1 MVGPGDGEAGE
12 LLRAAQE
19 FRAGRIDRRGLIRLV
34 EAWASADPGMP
45 GGAADA
51 DADTDADAGP
61 VDDQTIPLPGLDERT
76 RPAGQADDPGRTTP
90 EAGGNGTRFELL
102 DIHAEGGLGRV
113 YRAIDSELG
122 REVALKQIK
131 PERAD
136 DPESRARFERE
147 GTITG
152 ALEHPGIVPVYGR
165 GRFDDGRPFFAMR
178 LVRGRSLR
186 KAIAE
191 LHREDSGDPG
201 PGPDATLRALVGRLV
216 QACLAVEYA
225 HSRGVVH
232 RDLKPENI
240 MLGPFG
246 ETLVVDWGL
255 ARTLG
260 LESGAIDEGPRRP
273 PGSPSE
279 GSGDDA
285 PGPASDPKAP
295 LPGPLPAS
303 GEREADLTLAPAL
316 GGAGGRR
323 PGEGGADDSHG
334 LTFGSPPPPPE
345 ARPRGWGA
353 DRSWRPLDT
362 TPAFA
367 ATEPD
372 LGTVPWSGEPGMIE
386 ASEADSW
393 ATRAG
398 HVRGTI
404 GYMSP
409 EQARGDHRAVGPRS
423 DVFGLGASLYC
434 LLTGRAPISSTEG
447 MHASLSRAI
456 RGEFDPPG
464 SVREG
469 VDPDLE
475 RICLKAIDPDPSR
488 RFPTARALAEA
499 LDEWLAEERARTAR
513 ALFSSALEAYGA
525 LVTTVED
532 RLGSLP
538 AAREAREELLSTA
551 VSGLEGLI
559 EHAERGQSAEIE
571 RALAEAHRQLGEIAL
586 RLGRSAEAHRH
597 FERSLRAFEAL
608 VMAGRPEPGDR
619 RGLSVVLGRLGDVC
633 RRRGDTGSAQ
643 RHYRRGLVAA
653 RALAAVEPRSGR
665 AQRGLAIAYGKL
677 GDLARQSGDPSRAR
691 TYIRR
696 SLAIAESLAR
706 AAPDAGEAMR
716 SVAMALDKLGDVE
729 RQLGGL
735 DAALDYYRRALSV
748 SESLSESR
756 PDDSALHR
764 GVIISG
770 NKLGSLLR
778 LAGDLDGARA
788 AFERSM
794 GLAEA
799 RAEADPQDVDARRD
813 LAICCDRLGDVCRR
827 SGDLDAAS
835 GHYARGL
842 ALARS
847 LLEADPDSAQARRG
861 TAIALNKLGELHR
874 LSGELLDADRVH
886 REALALIEPLADSS
900 PDDAQMQLDVAH
912 VCQRLGDLELA
923 SGRPDAARS
932 WFDRALARLR
942 PLAARGSLPPAYEG
956 WIEALEGP
964 GPVGETGPG

>member
-1 MVGPGDGEAGE
+1 MTGSGAGDHDG
-12 LLRAAQE
+12 LIRAARE
-19 FRAGRIDRRGLIRLV
+19 FRAGRIDRRALIERV
-34 EAWASADPGMP
+34 EAWAKAGPDADEDGSGAEPVADETIALPGQTPRAVVRVERRELDEDPVLPAP
-45 GGAADA
+45 GGA
-51 DADTDADAGP
+51 
-61 VDDQTIPLPGLDERT
+61 
-76 RPAGQADDPGRTTP
+76 
-90 EAGGNGTRFELL
+90 GTRFEVLGL
-102 DIHAEGGLGRV
+102 HAEGGLGAV

-122 REVALKQIK
+122 REVALKQIR

-136 DPESRARFERE
+136 DPESRARFDRE

-152 ALEHPGIVPVYGR
+152 SLEHPGIVPVYGR
-165 GRFDDGRPFFAMR
+165 GRFDNGRPFFAMR

-186 KAIAE
+186 EAIAD
-191 LHREDSGDPG
+191 LHRGDSLGSEG
-201 PGPDATLRALVGRLV
+201 SHADATLRSLVGRLV

-240 MLGPFG
+240 LLGPFG

-255 ARTLG
+255 ARAGALG
-260 LESGAIDEGPRRP
+260 GPEAIGLGPADRTHPGGLPGPGPTRPHVPGGQSGRTPAGGGPADLQAP
-273 PGSPSE
+273 ASDSSPSRPGPHPRIGE
-279 GSGDDA
+279 RDTEASPAPEFDPSSRRAIPPFDDA
-285 PGPASDPKAP
+285 P
-295 LPGPLPAS
+295 
-303 GEREADLTLAPAL
+303 
-316 GGAGGRR
+316 
-323 PGEGGADDSHG
+323 
-334 LTFGSPPPPPE
+334 
-345 ARPRGWGA
+345 
-353 DRSWRPLDT
+353 
-362 TPAFA
+362 
-367 ATEPD
+367 TEPD
-372 LGTVPWSGEPGMIE
+372 SGTAPWAASPGVIE

-409 EQARGDHRAVGPRS
+409 EQARGDHAAVGPRS

-434 LLTGRAPISSTEG
+434 LLTGRPPVPGTDG
-447 MHASLSRAI
+447 MYASLARAI
-456 RGEFDPPG
+456 RGEVESPG
-464 SVREG
+464 AVRAG

-475 RICLKAIDPDPSR
+475 RICLKAIDPDPAR
-488 RFPTARALAEA
+488 RYPTARALAEA

-532 RLGSLP
+532 RLGLLP

-559 EHAERGQSAEIE
+559 AHAERGQSAEVE

-608 VMAGRPEPGDR
+608 VASGRPEPGDR
-619 RGLSVVLGRLGDVC
+619 RGYSVVLGRLGDVC
-633 RRRGDTGSAQ
+633 RRRGDTASAQ
-643 RHYRRGLVAA
+643 RYYRRGLVAA

-677 GDLARQSGDPSRAR
+677 GDLARQSGDPARAR

-706 AAPDAGEAMR
+706 VAPEVGEATR
-716 SVAMALDKLGDVE
+716 GVAMALDKLGDVE
-729 RQLGGL
+729 RQLGAL

-748 SESLSESR
+748 SEALASSR
-756 PDDSALHR
+756 PDDPASYR

-770 NKLGSLLR
+770 NKLGGLLR
-778 LAGDLDGARA
+778 LSGDLEGAKA

-794 GLAEA
+794 ALAEV

-827 SGDLDAAS
+827 SGDLAAAS
-835 GHYARGL
+835 AHYARGL
-842 ALARS
+842 SLARS
-847 LLEADPDSAQARRG
+847 LLDADPESVQARRG

-874 LSGELLDADRVH
+874 LSGDLDDAARVH
-886 REALALIEPLADSS
+886 REALALIGPLADSS
-900 PDDAQMQLDVAH
+900 PDDVQIQLDVAH
-912 VCQRLGDLELA
+912 ACQRLGDLDA
-923 SGRPDAARS
+923 SSGRADSARS
-932 WFDRALARLR
+932 WFTHALARLR
-942 PLAARGSLPPAYEG
+942 PLASRGILPPSCEG
-956 WIEALEGP
+956 WIEALEGSATP
-964 GPVGETGPG
+964 EKGTGLD

>member
-1 MVGPGDGEAGE
+1 MTGSGSGDEDG
-12 LLRAAQE
+12 LIRAARA
-19 FRAGRIDRRGLIRLV
+19 FRDGRIDRRALLDFV
-34 EAWASADPGMP
+34 ETWASVDPAADGGDARAGAGAGPGPDPNETIALDETTAFP
-45 GGAADA
+45 GGVRGP
-51 DADTDADAGP
+51 DAGP
-61 VDDQTIPLPGLDERT
+61 DAPTQ
-76 RPAGQADDPGRTTP
+76 
-90 EAGGNGTRFELL
+90 GGTGTRFEVL
-102 DIHAEGGLGRV
+102 DLHAEGGLGSV
-113 YRAIDSELG
+113 YRAIDAELG
-122 REVALKQIK
+122 REVALKQIR

-186 KAIAE
+186 EAIAD
-191 LHREDSGDPG
+191 LHRNGSPG
-201 PGPDATLRALVGRLV
+201 PAGPHAGSTLRSLVGRLV

-240 MLGPFG
+240 LLGPFG

-255 ARTLG
+255 AR
-260 LESGAIDEGPRRP
+260 SGATGAPDPIGPGPTAPPPPAGRP
-273 PGSPSE
+273 GPDPASSPVH
-279 GSGDDA
+279 GASGGRIPA
-285 PGPASDPKAP
+285 GGTPAGPPGPASDPSP
-295 LPGPLPAS
+295 PRPEP
-303 GEREADLTLAPAL
+303 
-316 GGAGGRR
+316 GGRGTEHDPPAR
-323 PGEGGADDSHG
+323 RAAPHPADD
-334 LTFGSPPPPPE
+334 P
-345 ARPRGWGA
+345 
-353 DRSWRPLDT
+353 
-362 TPAFA
+362 
-367 ATEPD
+367 TEPD
-372 LGTVPWSGEPGMIE
+372 GGTAPWAAGPGVVE

-409 EQARGDHRAVGPRS
+409 EQARGDHRAVGRRS

-434 LLTGRAPISSTEG
+434 LLAGRAPISGADG
-447 MHASLSRAI
+447 MYASLSRAI
-456 RGEFDPPG
+456 RGEVEPPG
-464 SVREG
+464 ALRDG

-475 RICLKAIDPDPSR
+475 RICLKAIDPDPAR
-488 RFPTARALAEA
+488 RYPTARALAEA

-513 ALFSSALEAYGA
+513 ALFTSALEAYAA

-559 EHAERGQSAEIE
+559 EHAERGQSAEVE

-586 RLGRSAEAHRH
+586 RLGRSAEAHGH

-608 VMAGRPEPGDR
+608 VGSGRPEPGDR
-619 RGLSVVLGRLGDVC
+619 RGYSVVLGRLGDVS
-633 RRRGDTGSAQ
+633 RRRGDTASAL
-643 RHYRRGLVAA
+643 RFYRRGLVAA
-653 RALAAVEPRSGR
+653 RALAAVETRSGR

-677 GDLARQSGDPSRAR
+677 GDLARQSGDPARAR

-706 AAPDAGEAMR
+706 LAPEAGEATR
-716 SVAMALDKLGDVE
+716 GVAMALDKLGDVE
-729 RQLGGL
+729 RQLGAL

-748 SESLSESR
+748 AESLASSR
-756 PDDSALHR
+756 PDDPASSR

-778 LAGDLDGARA
+778 LSGDLDGARA
-788 AFERSM
+788 AFGRSM
-794 GLAEA
+794 SLAEA

-827 SGDLDAAS
+827 SGDLPAAS
-835 GHYARGL
+835 AHYGRGL
-842 ALARS
+842 SLARS
-847 LLEADPDSAQARRG
+847 LLDADPDSAQARRG

-874 LSGELLDADRVH
+874 LSGDLDGAARVH
-886 REALALIEPLADSS
+886 REALALIGPLADSS
-900 PDDAQMQLDVAH
+900 PDDVQVQLDAAH
-912 VCQRLGDLELA
+912 ACQRLGDLDA
-923 SGRPDAARS
+923 SSGRPDAART
-932 WFDRALARLR
+932 WYDLALARLR
-942 PLAARGSLPPAYEG
+942 PLAARGILPPSCEG

-964 GPVGETGPG
+964 MPGGGGPRPSS